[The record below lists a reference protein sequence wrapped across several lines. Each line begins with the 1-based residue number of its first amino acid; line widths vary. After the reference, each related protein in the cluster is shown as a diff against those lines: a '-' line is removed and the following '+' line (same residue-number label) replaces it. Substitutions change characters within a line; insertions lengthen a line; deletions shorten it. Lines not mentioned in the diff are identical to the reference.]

1 MSDSR
6 EKTMR
11 LTRIALLIAMNCI
24 SAYLIIPLPF
34 FPVADSLADAHRQ
47 PGRLPAAAERRS
59 HHHAGL
65 YRHRPHRRPR
75 LHRRY
80 GRTWQD
86 VRPDRWLHLG
96 LRRCGLPHV
105 LDCKG
110 KDYSFRRYALVA
122 VVIGIPVIYLGGVLQ
137 LKGVTGMPWEAAIMS
152 GVVPFIPLDI
162 VKSLCAAAL
171 ARPLLALDLKR
182 TQG

>member
-47 PGRLPAAAERRS
+47 PGRPPAAAERRS

-65 YRHRPHRRPR
+65 YRIGLIGVPVFT
-75 LHRRY
+75 
-80 GRTWQD
+80 G
-86 VRPDRWLHLG
+86 VRPDLARCSARQVATSGPTSLRSSSCPGSKGRTIVSGATPLGSRRHRHPGHLS
-96 LRRCGLPHV
+96 RRCPAAQ
-105 LDCKG
+105 
-110 KDYSFRRYALVA
+110 RRYRHA
-122 VVIGIPVIYLGGVLQ
+122 
-137 LKGVTGMPWEAAIMS
+137 WEAAIMS

-171 ARPLLALDLKR
+171 ARPLLALGLKG